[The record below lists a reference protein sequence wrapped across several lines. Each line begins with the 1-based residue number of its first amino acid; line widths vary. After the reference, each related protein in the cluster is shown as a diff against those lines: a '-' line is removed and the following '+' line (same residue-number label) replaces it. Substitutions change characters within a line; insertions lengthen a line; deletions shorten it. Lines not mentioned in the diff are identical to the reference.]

1 MSRLNTKPIVK
12 QILESEEFE
21 LGSFSGIKDSKS
33 DYELVERLKNRFEAT
48 GKFKKLFEENTV
60 VTRSYDWG
68 SDYLLLNMN
77 GKHKASEIG
86 IVNGRNLEVG
96 YSIVDLE
103 LDLKDDATF
112 TSDLSVSSS
121 ILRLDR
127 FDFISDSCFVWYYS
141 VLEINQRKP
150 MRPGRSWFKY
160 RLFCDSSLVISS
172 EVMET
177 ARCTFNI
184 EIRGNGIIVDLDFTN
199 LPNASIVIVGGSGE
213 RFNDCEI
220 KIKHPD
226 RSRITI
232 KDMNPVKNKIEIN
245 GQRKVIQNTSRE

>member
-1 MSRLNTKPIVK
+1 
-12 QILESEEFE
+12 
-21 LGSFSGIKDSKS
+21 LGSFSGFKDSKS
-33 DYELVERLKNRFEAT
+33 DYELVERLKNRFETT

-68 SDYLLLNMN
+68 SDFLLLNMHS
-77 GKHKASEIG
+77 KHKASEVG
-86 IVNGRNLEVG
+86 ILNGRSVDVS

-112 TSDLSVSSS
+112 TSDLLVSSS

-127 FDFISDSCFVWYYS
+127 FDFVSAVYFVWYHS

-150 MRPGRSWFKY
+150 MRSGKSWFEY

-184 EIRGNGIIVDLDFTN
+184 EIRGNAVIIDLDFTN
-199 LPNASIVIVGGSGE
+199 LPNSSIVIIGE
-213 RFNDCEI
+213 TYERLKNCEI
-220 KIKHPD
+220 KI
-226 RSRITI
+226 R
-232 KDMNPVKNKIEIN
+232 
-245 GQRKVIQNTSRE
+245 QQ

>member
-1 MSRLNTKPIVK
+1 MSKLNTKPIIK
-12 QILESEEFE
+12 QLLESEEFE
-21 LGSFSGIKDSKS
+21 LGSFSGFKDSKS
-33 DYELVERLKNRFEAT
+33 DYELVERLKNRFETT

-68 SDYLLLNMN
+68 SDFLLLNMH
-77 GKHKASEIG
+77 GKHKASEVG
-86 IVNGRNLEVG
+86 ILNGRSVDVG

-112 TSDLSVSSS
+112 TSDLLVSSS

-127 FDFISDSCFVWYYS
+127 FDFVSAAYFVWYYS

-150 MRPGRSWFKY
+150 MRPGKSWFEY

-184 EIRGNGIIVDLDFTN
+184 EIRGNAVIVDLDFTN
-199 LPNASIVIVGGSGE
+199 LPNASIVIIGGSGE

-232 KDMNPVKNKIEIN
+232 KDMNPMSNKIEIN
-245 GQRKVIQNTSRE
+245 GQVKIPKHRQ

>member
-1 MSRLNTKPIVK
+1 MSKLNTKPIIK
-12 QILESEEFE
+12 QLLESEEFE
-21 LGSFSGIKDSKS
+21 LGSFSGFKDSKS
-33 DYELVERLKNRFEAT
+33 DYELVERLKNRFETT

-68 SDYLLLNMN
+68 SDFLLLNMH
-77 GKHKASEIG
+77 GKHKASEVG
-86 IVNGRNLEVG
+86 ILNGRSVDVG

-103 LDLKDDATF
+103 LDLEDGTDF

-127 FDFISDSCFVWYYS
+127 FDLVLDSCFVWYYS

-150 MRPGRSWFKY
+150 MVLRKSEFKY

-184 EIRGNGIIVDLDFTN
+184 EIRGNGIIVDLDFTK
-199 LPNASIVIVGGSGE
+199 LPNASIVIIGGSGDI
-213 RFNDCEI
+213 FNDCEI

-226 RSRITI
+226 RSRITV
-232 KDMNPVKNKIEIN
+232 KDMNPVSNKIEIN
-245 GQRKVIQNTSRE
+245 GQIKIPKHRQ